1 MTAKETRLMKKC
13 LLLALLL
20 ITFSTSSALADPAFQ
35 AFLQSL
41 WPQAKALGVSRA
53 TFDQAT
59 RGLEPD
65 LSLPDLV
72 LPGRPQRP
80 PPGQP
85 EFVETPA
92 DYLKEPQIARLALQ
106 GRKLYQHYR
115 PTLDAIAR
123 RFGVDPTIILAIFG
137 RETDYGRARDTD
149 SAIRVLATQAYL
161 GQRKDKFR
169 EEFLL
174 ALKILERGK
183 IKLADLKSS
192 WAGAMGLTQF
202 LPSDYLKYAVDIG
215 GRGYPDIWNSVPDA
229 LASAAKQLVGE
240 GWQSGVRWA
249 YEVHPPA
256 NVDCSIGVPQYT
268 LTLGEWLQRGF
279 VPAYGRKLSPSEL
292 AERASLVQPAGLYG
306 PSFLATAN
314 YFALKQ
320 YNYSDLYVLFV
331 GHLADRMLDPR
342 PFQTP
347 WGKVA
352 QLPSADLDRMQQIL
366 TAQNYY
372 HDKIDGKAGMLT
384 RSALGQ
390 YQKRNGL
397 KLDCWPTATVLAHMQ
412 TQ

>member
-123 RFGVDPTIILAIFG
+123 RFGVDP
-137 RETDYGRARDTD
+137 
-149 SAIRVLATQAYL
+149 
-161 GQRKDKFR
+161 
-169 EEFLL
+169 
-174 ALKILERGK
+174 
-183 IKLADLKSS
+183 
-192 WAGAMGLTQF
+192 
-202 LPSDYLKYAVDIG
+202 
-215 GRGYPDIWNSVPDA
+215 
-229 LASAAKQLVGE
+229 
-240 GWQSGVRWA
+240 
-249 YEVHPPA
+249 
-256 NVDCSIGVPQYT
+256 
-268 LTLGEWLQRGF
+268 
-279 VPAYGRKLSPSEL
+279 
-292 AERASLVQPAGLYG
+292 
-306 PSFLATAN
+306 
-314 YFALKQ
+314 
-320 YNYSDLYVLFV
+320 
-331 GHLADRMLDPR
+331 
-342 PFQTP
+342 
-347 WGKVA
+347 
-352 QLPSADLDRMQQIL
+352 
-366 TAQNYY
+366 
-372 HDKIDGKAGMLT
+372 
-384 RSALGQ
+384 
-390 YQKRNGL
+390 
-397 KLDCWPTATVLAHMQ
+397 
-412 TQ
+412 